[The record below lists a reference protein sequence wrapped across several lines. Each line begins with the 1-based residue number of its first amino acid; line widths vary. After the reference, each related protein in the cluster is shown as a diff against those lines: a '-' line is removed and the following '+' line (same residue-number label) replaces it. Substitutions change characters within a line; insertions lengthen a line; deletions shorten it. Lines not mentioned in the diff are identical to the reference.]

1 MVGSALARHFREL
14 GHEVLGKSSRD
25 LDFTDRIATIQELK
39 KERPDSLIIAA
50 AKVGGIGANSA
61 YPVDFLSLNLQ
72 IQTNLIDA
80 AHLADVERLLFLGSS
95 CIYPKLAPQ
104 PIQEE
109 SLLTGLLEPTNEP
122 YAIAKIAGIKLINAY
137 RKQYGRRWISAMP
150 TNLYG
155 PGDNFD
161 FETSHV
167 LPALI
172 AKFHDAKSQK
182 RNSVTLWGDGTPLR
196 EFLHVHDLAK
206 ACEILMKEYDDESPI
221 NIGSGQEISIHELAT
236 IIAKTVGYGGK
247 IEFDQSK
254 PNGTPRKA
262 LQNNRISRLGW
273 KPEINLA
280 DGISTTYEW
289 YLNSLNDKE
298 MR

>member
-61 YPVDFLSLNLQ
+61 FPVDFLSLNLQ
-72 IQTNLIDA
+72 IQTNLMDA

-95 CIYPKLAPQ
+95 CIYPKFAPQ

-137 RKQYGRRWISAMP
+137 RKQYGRKWISAMP

-172 AKFHDAKSQK
+172 AKFHDAKS
-182 RNSVTLWGDGTPLR
+182 REMNSVTLWGDGTPLR

-221 NIGSGQEISIHELAT
+221 NIGSGQEISIHELAK